1 MTIGFWMIFEWEVE
15 IKMINIKHLKAFLAL
30 SSELHFTRAA
40 ELVFITQPALSAL
53 IQQLELELGVQ
64 LVRRHTRQVELT
76 VAGIEFTETTQKLV
90 HDFEQ
95 AIHDVQTFKSIKRGQ
110 VNIAALP
117 SVCSSLLPV
126 ILKQF
131 NLRYPDIRLNVLD
144 IPGQEI
150 IDALNQRRI
159 DFGLSYIQKNKD
171 IEATKVMQ
179 DTLVVVCHHENAL
192 ANKTSIKWR
201 ELVDEPMIA
210 MNQGTTIRT
219 LIDSTALSKDM
230 KLNIILESKLMP
242 TALAYV
248 EAGIG
253 ISILASSGVSKQL
266 SSNLRCIPLSTP
278 SVKREIS
285 LLRLKNSTLSPAAR
299 SFAELLKSMSDELD

>member
-1 MTIGFWMIFEWEVE
+1 
-15 IKMINIKHLKAFLAL
+15 MINIKHLKAFLAV

-53 IQQLELELGVQ
+53 IQQLELDLGVQ

-76 VAGIEFTETTQKLV
+76 AAGIEFTETAQKLV

-95 AIHDVQTFKSIKRGQ
+95 AIHDIQTYKSIKRGRL
-110 VNIAALP
+110 NIAALP
-117 SVCSSLLPV
+117 SVCSWLLPP

-131 NLRYPDIRLNVLD
+131 KLNHPDIRLNVVD

-150 IDALNQRRI
+150 IDALKQRHI
-159 DFGLSYIQKNKD
+159 DFGLSYTQMNKD
-171 IEATKVMQ
+171 IEATKIMQ
-179 DTLVVVCHHENAL
+179 DTLVVVCHCENHL
-192 ANKTSIKWR
+192 ANKKNITWR
-201 ELVDEPMIA
+201 ELADEPMIA

-230 KLNIILESKLMP
+230 KLDIILEPKLMP

-253 ISILASSGVSKQL
+253 VSILPSSGVSKEL
-266 SSNLRCIPLSTP
+266 SPKLRCIPLSAP
-278 SVKREIS
+278 AIKREIS
-285 LLRLKNSTLSPAAR
+285 LLRLKDSALSPAAN
-299 SFAELLKSMSDELD
+299 SFKNLLESMTADLV